1 MEPLPPPRGRAAT
14 TGPLS
19 GCCVVP
25 HGHKKGPTSVEPQRP
40 REVATTNYVVVDS
53 NVRMICV
60 SSSCSGRALDNVHSR
75 PREYLLYRPRA
86 ASRKCFVGSGAEG
99 IRTPDLRRAKAALS
113 QLSYGPARVG
123 QPGIEPGTSV
133 LSGLR
138 SSRLSYWPA
147 ADAWSLPDARPRRHL
162 DQEESGAEGDAV
174 GVAWPEGDSGGTR
187 RGGVRPGWDRPGA
200 AAWLGGA
207 GSAAEARGQRGSSLE
222 RR

>member
-1 MEPLPPPRGRAAT
+1 M
-14 TGPLS
+14 
-19 GCCVVP
+19 VP

-40 REVATTNYVVVDS
+40 REVATTNYAVVDS

-113 QLSYGPARVG
+113 QLSYGPARRRVG

-147 ADAWSLPDARPRRHL
+147 AAAGDGAGWPPG
-162 DQEESGAEGDAV
+162 QGESGKDGGCGGRGARGTGENKAGAPARDPW
-174 GVAWPEGDSGGTR
+174 GGSGGR
-187 RGGVRPGWDRPGA
+187 GIDLGCLPAGGQDRVLGRGGGC
-200 AAWLGGA
+200 
-207 GSAAEARGQRGSSLE
+207 SLE

>member
-113 QLSYGPARVG
+113 QLSYGPARRRVG

-147 ADAWSLPDARPRRHL
+147 TDASSLPDARPRRHL
-162 DQEESGAEGDAV
+162 KQEESGAEGASGR
-174 GVAWPEGDSGGTR
+174 GVPGRARW
-187 RGGVRPGWDRPGA
+187 RGGVGDPAWDRPGDRPWRPA
-200 AAWLGGA
+200 GGP
-207 GSAAEARGQRGSSLE
+207 GPTAEPRRPSLE